1 LIVVAVLGGVGI
13 YTTHIEPGQTTEER
27 VVATWS
33 DHAEFSHTSVAQRDT
48 SAFPVD
54 TELRNQP
61 VYYTTVSPDV
71 AVEYVAGY
79 DASESGQLDI
89 KTTFEILWQSTDN
102 NENVLWQV
110 TEPLSTSEWS
120 DVEPGERQQIGT
132 TFNATEMNNRIGKI
146 ETELGSSRGSTE
158 TILRV
163 QTTRSGTVNGESV
176 RQTRTHTLPF
186 DYQGT
191 TYGFL
196 EPSVE
201 TYSQQQTELE
211 TVPVTYG
218 PVQSIVPIV
227 LTMFSLIGLVA
238 LGVARFRQILEL
250 SAAEEAELE
259 HTLVREE
266 FDEWITPGTY
276 PESLS
281 EEPRVEISSLEGIVN
296 VAIDSGRR
304 VIEDGAWY
312 VLRTPELTYVYVN
325 EALDQGSIP
334 TISEGTPDTRENTDT
349 ASNGQKATQ
358 KSTIPMDK
366 VVDTNESKDDGT
378 DKSDEK

>member
-1 LIVVAVLGGVGI
+1 
-13 YTTHIEPGQTTEER
+13 
-27 VVATWS
+27 
-33 DHAEFSHTSVAQRDT
+33 
-48 SAFPVD
+48 
-54 TELRNQP
+54 
-61 VYYTTVSPDV
+61 
-71 AVEYVAGY
+71 
-79 DASESGQLDI
+79 
-89 KTTFEILWQSTDN
+89 
-102 NENVLWQV
+102 
-110 TEPLSTSEWS
+110 
-120 DVEPGERQQIGT
+120 
-132 TFNATEMNNRIGKI
+132 M
-146 ETELGSSRGSTE
+146 
-158 TILRV
+158 
-163 QTTRSGTVNGESV
+163 
-176 RQTRTHTLPF
+176 
-186 DYQGT
+186 T